1 MRDSGVNEGEN
12 ASGQGT
18 RRVNSLDSRR
28 KTRHERREKGAHL
41 RLEGMA
47 RRREGGD
54 KDGAQAAATDE
65 EQNRG
70 LLSSSSH
77 QPSIRAFLNFFHP
90 TQQSVSRGPGSRRST
105 FNNKKHFTLLPY
117 AEVPT
122 QRKFERRFYGC
133 GRPAHGIAGFS
144 GTPLTFSHHDRRSTL
159 QPMGFRPPKCVLT
172 RTRYPFGT

>member
-28 KTRHERREKGAHL
+28 KTRHERRGKGAHL

-77 QPSIRAFLNFFHP
+77 QPSIRAFLKFFHP
-90 TQQSVSRGPGSRRST
+90 TQQPVSRGPVLVLIRSCHTRKCQPSASSSGDFMVVGARGTASLAFPITTGDQRCSRWDSVPRS
-105 FNNKKHFTLLPY
+105 
-117 AEVPT
+117 A
-122 QRKFERRFYGC
+122 
-133 GRPAHGIAGFS
+133 S
-144 GTPLTFSHHDRRSTL
+144 
-159 QPMGFRPPKCVLT
+159 
-172 RTRYPFGT
+172 